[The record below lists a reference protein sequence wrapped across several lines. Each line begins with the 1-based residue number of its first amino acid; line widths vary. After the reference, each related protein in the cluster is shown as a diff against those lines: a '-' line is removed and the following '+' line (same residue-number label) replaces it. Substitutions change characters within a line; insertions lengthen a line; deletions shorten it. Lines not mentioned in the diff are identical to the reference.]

1 MSAQDRQFCVELASG
16 SVGCLS
22 TRNKMIGCT
31 ESISLPFSKLV
42 LLMKQI
48 SRLKCSFLLCLAAC
62 AADPV
67 DARAQ
72 ATCDLV
78 PDASSR
84 VWCGPSTYTSLY
96 PSEAECQSKRC
107 CFDPSREN
115 STAGCT
121 YPSYKATPLKK
132 VMVVQASHFDA
143 GFLNSTV
150 NIINLWFT

>member
-1 MSAQDRQFCVELASG
+1 MLN
-16 SVGCLS
+16 
-22 TRNKMIGCT
+22 TRNKMIGC
-31 ESISLPFSKLV
+31 SRSASLPFSESV
-42 LLMKQI
+42 PPMRQI
-48 SRLKCSFLLCLAAC
+48 SLAVCSSILYIAAC

-107 CFDPSREN
+107 CFDASREN